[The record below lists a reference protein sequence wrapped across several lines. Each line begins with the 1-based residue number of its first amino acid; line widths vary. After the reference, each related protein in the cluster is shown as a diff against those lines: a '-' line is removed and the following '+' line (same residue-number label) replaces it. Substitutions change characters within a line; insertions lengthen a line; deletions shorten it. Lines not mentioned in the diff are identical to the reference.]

1 MLSLLSSVRLVRIWL
16 AKYRK
21 PFTICLKRQL
31 LADIMSKLFCNQS
44 SKFFPIFT
52 ELEDLRS
59 TCIANCVFNIF
70 LSYTAFMLNIVT
82 IYAIYKTST
91 MPKTL
96 KTLLLSLACSD
107 VAVGLFSQ
115 PLYTFFLINW
125 LRLHNP
131 GCNTKQ
137 VRTISNTLFSGA
149 SFLGVVAVSVDRF
162 LAVHFHLRYQEVVTH
177 RRVVIVVIGIWVKST
192 FVSLIILWGLLSTR
206 DLINTII
213 EAFSLIITFVVYI
226 RIYITVRRHKN
237 HIHSMQ
243 IRDEAQSEELKNLIV
258 LIKST
263 VGIFYVYLVFLIC
276 YLPHLICMAV
286 IRIYGSSIVLKKL
299 LLYSLT
305 LMYLN
310 SSLNPIIYCWKMRH
324 IRHAIMDILRKMSWI
339 NNLPFRINYN
349 RSSSVVHIDN

>member
-1 MLSLLSSVRLVRIWL
+1 
-16 AKYRK
+16 
-21 PFTICLKRQL
+21 
-31 LADIMSKLFCNQS
+31 MSKLFCNQS

-91 MPKTL
+91 VPKTL

>member
-1 MLSLLSSVRLVRIWL
+1 
-16 AKYRK
+16 
-21 PFTICLKRQL
+21 
-31 LADIMSKLFCNQS
+31 MSKLYCNQS
-44 SKFFPIFT
+44 SQFLPIFT

-70 LSYTAFMLNIVT
+70 LTYTAFMLNIVT

-131 GCNTKQ
+131 GCNTQQ
-137 VRTISNTLFSGA
+137 VRTISSSLFSTA
-149 SFLGVVAVSVDRF
+149 SFLSVVTVSVDRF
-162 LAVHFHLRYQEVVTH
+162 LAVHFHLRYQELVTH
-177 RRVVIVVIGIWVKST
+177 RRVVIVVISIWVHSA
-192 FVSLIILWGLLSTR
+192 FVSLMTLWGLLSTR
-206 DLINTII
+206 DLINSVIG
-213 EAFSLIITFVVYI
+213 AFSFIITFVVYI
-226 RIYITVRRHKN
+226 RIYLTVRRHKN
-237 HIHSMQ
+237 QIHSMQ
-243 IRDEAQSEELKNLIV
+243 IRDETQSEELKSFIV

-276 YLPHLICMAV
+276 YLPFLICMAV

-299 LLYSLT
+299 FLFSLT

-310 SSLNPIIYCWKMRH
+310 SSLNPVIYCWKMKH
-324 IRHAIMDILRKMSWI
+324 IRHAIINILRKMSWI
-339 NNLPFRINYN
+339 SNRPFRINYN
-349 RSSSVVHIDN
+349 QSSSVVHIDN

>member
-1 MLSLLSSVRLVRIWL
+1 
-16 AKYRK
+16 
-21 PFTICLKRQL
+21 
-31 LADIMSKLFCNQS
+31 MSKLFCNQS

-131 GCNTKQ
+131 GCNTQQ
-137 VRTISNTLFSGA
+137 VRTISSSLFSAA

-162 LAVHFHLRYQEVVTH
+162 LAVHLHLRYQEVVTH

-263 VGIFYVYLVFLIC
+263 VGIFYVYLVFLTC

-286 IRIYGSSIVLKKL
+286 IRTYGSSIVLKKL

>member
-1 MLSLLSSVRLVRIWL
+1 
-16 AKYRK
+16 
-21 PFTICLKRQL
+21 
-31 LADIMSKLFCNQS
+31 MSKLFCNQS

-125 LRLHNP
+125 LRLDNP
-131 GCNTKQ
+131 SCIPKQ
-137 VRTISNTLFSGA
+137 VGTILGSLFSAA

-162 LAVHFHLRYQEVVTH
+162 LAVHLHLRYQELVTH
-177 RRVVIVVIGIWVKST
+177 RRVVIVVIDIWVHSA
-192 FVSLIILWGLLSTR
+192 FVSLMVLWGLLSTR
-206 DLINTII
+206 DLINSII
-213 EAFSLIITFVVYI
+213 GAFSFIITFVVYI
-226 RIYITVRRHKN
+226 RIYLTVRRHKN
-237 HIHSMQ
+237 QIHSMQ
-243 IRDEAQSEELKNLIV
+243 IRDETQSEELKNFIV

>member
-1 MLSLLSSVRLVRIWL
+1 
-16 AKYRK
+16 
-21 PFTICLKRQL
+21 
-31 LADIMSKLFCNQS
+31 MSKLFCNQS

-115 PLYTFFLINW
+115 PLYTFFLFNW

-131 GCNTKQ
+131 GCNTQQ
-137 VRTISNTLFSGA
+137 VRTISSTLFSAA

-286 IRIYGSSIVLKKL
+286 IRTYGSSIVLKKL

>member
-1 MLSLLSSVRLVRIWL
+1 
-16 AKYRK
+16 
-21 PFTICLKRQL
+21 
-31 LADIMSKLFCNQS
+31 MSKLYCNQS
-44 SKFFPIFT
+44 SQFLPIFT

-70 LSYTAFMLNIVT
+70 LTYTAFMLNIVT

-131 GCNTKQ
+131 GCNTQQ
-137 VRTISNTLFSGA
+137 VRTISSTLFSGA

-177 RRVVIVVIGIWVKST
+177 RRVVIGIWVHSA
-192 FVSLIILWGLLSTR
+192 FVSLMVLWGLLSTR
-206 DLINTII
+206 DLINSII
-213 EAFSLIITFVVYI
+213 GAFSFIITFVVYI
-226 RIYITVRRHKN
+226 RIYLTVRRHKN
-237 HIHSMQ
+237 QIHSMQ
-243 IRDEAQSEELKNLIV
+243 IRDETQSEELKNFVV

-263 VGIFYVYLVFLIC
+263 VGIFYVYLVFLVC
-276 YLPHLICMAV
+276 YLPFLICMAV
-286 IRIYGSSIVLKKL
+286 IPIYGSNIALKKL
-299 LLYSLT
+299 FLFSLT

-310 SSLNPIIYCWKMRH
+310 SSLNPVIYCWKMRH
-324 IRHAIMDILRKMSWI
+324 VRHAIIDILRKMSWI
-339 NNLPFRINYN
+339 SNRPFRINYN
-349 RSSSVVHIDN
+349 RSSSVVHIHN

>member
-1 MLSLLSSVRLVRIWL
+1 
-16 AKYRK
+16 
-21 PFTICLKRQL
+21 
-31 LADIMSKLFCNQS
+31 MSKLFCNQS

-131 GCNTKQ
+131 GCNTQQ
-137 VRTISNTLFSGA
+137 VRTISSTLFSGA

-162 LAVHFHLRYQEVVTH
+162 LAVHLHLRYQEVVTH

-243 IRDEAQSEELKNLIV
+243 IRDEAQSEELKNFIV

-310 SSLNPIIYCWKMRH
+310 SSLNPVIYCWKMRH

>member
-1 MLSLLSSVRLVRIWL
+1 
-16 AKYRK
+16 
-21 PFTICLKRQL
+21 
-31 LADIMSKLFCNQS
+31 MSKLFCNQS

-115 PLYTFFLINW
+115 PLYIFFLFNW
-125 LRLHNP
+125 LQLHNP
-131 GCNTKQ
+131 GCNTQQ
-137 VRTISNTLFSGA
+137 VRTISITLFSGA

-263 VGIFYVYLVFLIC
+263 VGIFYVYVVFLIC
-276 YLPHLICMAV
+276 YLPYLICMAV

-349 RSSSVVHIDN
+349 RSSSAVHIDN